1 MATTTRQ
8 PNKSIKP
15 RPQKRA
21 TRHEM
26 VLHLRELLVHAARA
40 LAEELRPEW
49 ASEAVVTVE
58 LREGSGHAAIRFP
71 SRRE

>member
-1 MATTTRQ
+1 MTTTTRK
-8 PNKSIKP
+8 PAKP
-15 RPQKRA
+15 RTPKRA